1 MPGSM
6 GLETGRAWFCHP
18 SKEGFDSV
26 FERMLRSVIL
36 QPILP
41 VYLMP
46 ESIIHISVAACDR
59 LLLLCDG
66 TPQLRHAPAAKKND
80 INK

>member
-1 MPGSM
+1 M
-6 GLETGRAWFCHP
+6 
-18 SKEGFDSV
+18 

-59 LLLLCDG
+59 LLLLCNG
-66 TPQLRHAPAAKKND
+66 KPQLRHMHAPAAKK
-80 INK
+80 K

>member
-6 GLETGRAWFCHP
+6 GLETESLALSSIQRRV
-18 SKEGFDSV
+18 DSV
-26 FERMLRSVIL
+26 LERMLRSVIL